1 MTKTILLIENWDL
14 DIGIL
19 KIHLVL
25 VIGIWLLDINCDLEI
40 GIWNLN
46 KFALRLTL

>member
-1 MTKTILLIENWDL
+1 MTKIILLIENWNF

-25 VIGIWLLDINCDLEI
+25 VIGIWKLNINCDLEI
-40 GIWNLN
+40 GIWKIQLI
-46 KFALRLTL
+46 LVIGY

>member
-1 MTKTILLIENWDL
+1 MTKTILLIENWNF

-25 VIGIWLLDINCDLEI
+25 VIGIWKLNINCDLEI
-40 GIWNLN
+40 GYWNLN
-46 KFALRLTL
+46 KISFAL